1 MSETTYDVIL
11 LGGGGGGVPAAIRSA
26 QLGGRVAL
34 IESGDMGGFCMNN
47 GCIPFGHMMEASN
60 ILGHL
65 STGESLGLNIP
76 DIPRDYA
83 ALSKKRDELVSM
95 LNKGPAGL
103 LRKNKVVVIKGKG
116 EITGKEQITVNNK
129 ILSYK
134 NLILATGA
142 EWVQPD
148 FPGAELDEVINS
160 DALLKMDKVPERV
173 LLYGKSPWLIEIAQ
187 LLNRFGSQVTLAT
200 TEISLLANESEE
212 ISSRI
217 TNTLKK
223 QGIQIKARAEIQSV
237 KKEKDGLHSTLSVKG
252 KEEAIVV
259 DRIVT
264 LERKA
269 SLKGLGLTTA
279 GLDESSE
286 YIKTDAHMETIVK
299 GIYAIGDVSAPEKQ
313 HYSHLAFTGGV
324 VAAENA
330 MGNDRSLEP
339 ASVARVIFCQ
349 PQIASVGLTVEE
361 AEEAG
366 HDVAEGAA
374 PLSMNPAGRILSQTT
389 GIIEIVSEKKYGEI
403 LGVHIIGE
411 RACEIA
417 GQAILAMQMEGTLED
432 LARATFPHPT
442 LSESLG
448 EAARDALGQ
457 ALYLP

>member
-1 MSETTYDVIL
+1 MSETTYDVIV

-200 TEISLLANESEE
+200 KEISLLANESEE

-286 YIKTDAHMETIVK
+286 YIKTDAHMETTIK